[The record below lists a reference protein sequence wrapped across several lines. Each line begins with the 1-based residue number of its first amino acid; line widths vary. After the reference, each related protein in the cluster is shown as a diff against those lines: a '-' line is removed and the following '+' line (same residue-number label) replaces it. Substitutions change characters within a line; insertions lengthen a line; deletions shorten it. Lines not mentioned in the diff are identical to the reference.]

1 MVGHQ
6 RCSMKITIKDGLPY
20 ISVTLIFRSQ
30 QISFDEVIID
40 TGSTGSTF
48 SIDKLSTIGITPE
61 PNDPIYRVSGV
72 GGSEFVFA
80 KQIESLILGNLRVDN
95 FLIEVGAMQYGF
107 NLDGIVGMD
116 FLLQTKAVID
126 LNRLE
131 I

>member
-1 MVGHQ
+1 
-6 RCSMKITIKDGLPY
+6 MKITIKDGLPY